1 MSFTNDIKSTFKLT
15 ADAVTDVTSSVV
27 EKARLK
33 AKATRIKQVIKSD
46 TERRNQA
53 YMELGKLFYEN
64 HKDLAQEL
72 SPDTFEVVE
81 KTTIRID
88 KASRRYF
95 ELITQSD
102 NITLSS
108 ENTDKIKQAITD
120 KTEEIST
127 KTKAKATE
135 ISDKTKAKAEEF
147 SQKTKAKAQEFSQ
160 KTKSK
165 AKEVAS
171 DFADKAKDKID
182 DFKSYVNDDEESP
195 EEFDF

>member
-1 MSFTNDIKSTFKLT
+1 MSFTNDIKSTVKLT

-33 AKATRIKQVIKSD
+33 AKAVRIKQVIKSD
-46 TERRNQA
+46 SERRNQA
-53 YMELGKLFYEN
+53 YMELGKLFYDN
-64 HKDLAQEL
+64 HKDLAEAL
-72 SPDTFEVVE
+72 DPDTCVVVE
-81 KTTIRID
+81 KTSIRID
-88 KASRRYF
+88 KATRRYF

-127 KTKAKATE
+127 KTKAKASE
-135 ISDKTKAKAEEF
+135 ISD
-147 SQKTKAKAQEFSQ
+147 KTKAKAQEFSQ
-160 KTKSK
+160 KTKTK

-171 DFADKAKDKID
+171 DFADKAKDKIN
-182 DFKSYVNDDEESP
+182 DFKAYVNDDEESP

>member
-1 MSFTNDIKSTFKLT
+1 MSFTNDIKSTVKLT

-33 AKATRIKQVIKSD
+33 AKAVRIKQVIKSD

-53 YMELGKLFYEN
+53 YMELGKLFYDN
-64 HKDLAQEL
+64 HKDLAEAL
-72 SPDTFEVVE
+72 DPDTCVVVE
-81 KTTIRID
+81 KTSIRID

-127 KTKAKATE
+127 KTKAKA
-135 ISDKTKAKAEEF
+135 
-147 SQKTKAKAQEFSQ
+147 QEFSQ
-160 KTKSK
+160 KTKTK

-171 DFADKAKDKID
+171 DFADKAKDKIN
-182 DFKSYVNDDEESP
+182 DFKAYVNDDEESP

>member
-1 MSFTNDIKSTFKLT
+1 MSFTNDIKSSVKLT
-15 ADAVTDVTSSVV
+15 ADAVTDVTNSIV

-33 AKATRIKQVIKSD
+33 AKANRIKQVIKSD

-64 HKDLAQEL
+64 HKDLALSL
-72 SPDTFEVVE
+72 SPETYEVVE

-95 ELITQSD
+95 ELVTKSD
-102 NITLSS
+102 SITLSS
-108 ENTDKIKQAITD
+108 ENTDKIKQVITD

-135 ISDKTKAKAEEF
+135 FSDKTKAKAEEL
-147 SQKTKAKAQEFSQ
+147 SQKTKAKA
-160 KTKSK
+160 
-165 AKEVAS
+165 KEVAT
-171 DFADKAKDKID
+171 DFADKAKGKID

-195 EEFDF
+195 DEFDF